1 MNPAFAYVYD
11 ETAALPRFA
20 TELGRIETE
29 ASRCGIDG
37 RIARLGVF
45 RQPKKVIEEAVT
57 YGAKTIVFVG
67 TDQAVY
73 LHLAALIELDVTIA
87 FLPLEANSGLGWAL
101 GIPTGSKGVEVIA
114 SRLTEMIDVGV
125 LNDKPFLTEISLP
138 QTPAAI
144 EVDKKYRVR
153 PAEHGSIAIRNI
165 GALYCGS
172 KTIAN
177 PTDGQLEVV
186 LQSEMKGKGIA
197 QFFRSELLETKLF
210 LQTGSVVCKDGVH
223 GFVDGTAGL
232 SGTSLHFSIKPKAV
246 RVIIGRTCQ
255 WRREREKNASS

>member
-1 MNPAFAYVYD
+1 MNPAYSYVYD
-11 ETAALPRFA
+11 ETAALPRNA

-29 ASRCGIDG
+29 TSRCGIDG

-45 RQPKKVIEEAVT
+45 RQPKKVIEEAVN

-73 LHLAALIELDVTIA
+73 HHLGALIELDVTIA
-87 FLPLEANSGLGWAL
+87 FLPLNADSGLGWAL

-114 SRLTEMIDVGV
+114 GRLTETIDVGY

-144 EVDKKYRVR
+144 EVDKKYRVSPVER
-153 PAEHGSIAIRNI
+153 GSIAIRNI
-165 GALYCGS
+165 GSLYCGS
-172 KTIAN
+172 KTIAL

-186 LQSEMKGKGIA
+186 LQSEMKGTGIK
-197 QFFRSELLETKLF
+197 QFFRSELIETKLF
-210 LQTGSVVCKDGVH
+210 LQAGSVVCKDGVH

-232 SGTSLHFSIKPKAV
+232 SGTKLHFSMKPKSV

-255 WRREREKNASS
+255 WRKAKE

>member
-11 ETAALPRFA
+11 ETAALPRYA
-20 TELGRIETE
+20 VELGRIETE

-73 LHLAALIELDVTIA
+73 HHLAALIELDVTIA
-87 FLPLEANSGLGWAL
+87 FLPLEQNSGLGWAL
-101 GIPTGSKGVEVIA
+101 GIPSGSKGVELIA
-114 SRLTEMIDVGV
+114 GRLTETIDVGL

-138 QTPAAI
+138 QTAAAI

-153 PAEHGSIAIRNI
+153 PAERGSIAIRNL
-165 GALYCGS
+165 GSLYCGA

-186 LQSEMKGKGIA
+186 LQSEMPRKGIRHL
-197 QFFRSELLETKLF
+197 FRPELLETRLF
-210 LQTGSVVCKDGVH
+210 LPEGTVICKDGIH
-223 GFVDGTAGL
+223 GFVDGTGGL
-232 SGTSLHFSIKPKAV
+232 SGTNLRFSIKPKAV

-255 WRREREKNASS
+255 WRIAHEAR

>member
-1 MNPAFAYVYD
+1 MNPAYSYVYD
-11 ETAALPRFA
+11 ETAALPRYA

-45 RQPKKVIEEAVT
+45 RQPKKVIEEAVN

-73 LHLAALIELDVTIA
+73 HHLAALIELDVTIA
-87 FLPLEANSGLGWAL
+87 FLSLDSTSGLSWAL
-101 GIPTGSKGVEVIA
+101 GVPTGSKGVEVIA
-114 SRLTEMIDVGV
+114 GRLTEGIDVGY
-125 LNDKPFLTEISLP
+125 LNDKPFLTEIALP

-153 PAEHGSIAIRNI
+153 PAERGSIAIRNMGSLYS
-165 GALYCGS
+165 GAR
-172 KTIAN
+172 TIAL
-177 PTDGQLEVV
+177 PTDGKLEVV
-186 LQSEMKGKGIA
+186 LQSEMRAKGLK
-197 QFFRSELLETKLF
+197 QFFRPELIETKLF
-210 LQTGSVVCKDGVH
+210 LEEGNVVCKDGIH

-232 SGTSLHFSIKPKAV
+232 SGTNLHFTIKPKAA
-246 RVIIGRTCQ
+246 RVIIGRGCQ
-255 WRREREKNASS
+255 WRKDPL

>member
-11 ETAALPRFA
+11 ETAALPRYA
-20 TELGRIETE
+20 AELSRIETE

-57 YGAKTIVFVG
+57 FGAKTIVFVG

-73 LHLAALIELDVTIA
+73 RHLSALIELDVTIA

-114 SRLTEMIDVGV
+114 GRLTETIDVGF
-125 LNDKPFLTEISLP
+125 LNEKPFLTEISLP
-138 QTPAAI
+138 QTEAAI

-153 PAEHGSIAIRNI
+153 PTERGSIAIRNI
-165 GALYCGS
+165 GSLYCS
-172 KTIAN
+172 AKAIAQ
-177 PTDGQLEVV
+177 PTDGRLEVV
-186 LQSEMKGKGIA
+186 LQSELRGKGIK

-210 LQTGSVVCKDGVH
+210 LEEGTVVCKDGMR
-223 GFVDGTAGL
+223 GFVDGSPEVAGTTL
-232 SGTSLHFSIKPKAV
+232 RFSIKPKGA
-246 RVIIGRTCQ
+246 RVIIGRTCR
-255 WRREREKNASS
+255 WREDQKKPE

>member
-1 MNPAFAYVYD
+1 MNPAYSYVYD
-11 ETAALPRFA
+11 ETAALPRYA

-45 RQPKKVIEEAVT
+45 RQPKKVIEEAVN

-73 LHLAALIELDVTIA
+73 HHLAALIELDVTIA
-87 FLPLEANSGLGWAL
+87 FLPLDANSGLGWAL
-101 GIPTGSKGVEVIA
+101 GVPTGWKGVEVIA
-114 SRLTEMIDVGV
+114 GRLTETIDVGF

-138 QTPAAI
+138 KTPAAI

-153 PAEHGSIAIRNI
+153 PAERGSIAIRNI
-165 GALYCGS
+165 GSLYCGS
-172 KTIAN
+172 KTIAQ
-177 PTDGQLEVV
+177 PTDGQLEVI
-186 LQSEMKGKGIA
+186 LQSEMPAKGIK
-197 QFFRSELLETKLF
+197 QFFRSELIETKLF
-210 LQTGSVVCKDGVH
+210 LQEGTVVCKDGIH

-232 SGTSLHFSIKPKAV
+232 SGSSLRFSIKPKAA

-255 WRREREKNASS
+255 WRKNKDER